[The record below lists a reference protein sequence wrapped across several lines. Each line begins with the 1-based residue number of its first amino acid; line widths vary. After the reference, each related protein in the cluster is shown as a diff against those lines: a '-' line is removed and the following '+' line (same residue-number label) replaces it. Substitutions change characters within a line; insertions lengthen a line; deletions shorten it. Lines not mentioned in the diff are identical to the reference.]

1 MAIVDM
7 RTALNLPEEQ
17 GDQAFFAVYD
27 GESLAAWPVRSL
39 CLNADRLCCA

>member
-27 GESLAAWPVRSL
+27 GESLAAWPVGSL